1 MVGLVGLVGQLPL
14 REIEFCDFSIRGRLE
29 RPTTPT
35 RPTIQGSKSTAPSH
49 QASLVSGMKAPDS
62 PTTAPDIENGDAASE
77 REPDR
82 RSITPPSRLGR
93 GPTRTSFLPGQSG
106 NLLGRPRGFAGVAA
120 EIMRQTR
127 NGAELVEWALDV
139 FRDTKRPH
147 AERAAAHAW
156 LADRGLGRPV
166 SVVDLEVRAGDGVR
180 RDFSHL
186 SDAEIDEVLARTR
199 GRLPIDVPSADEQ
212 ERTKPLVSSENRDCS
227 PSVHCEANP
236 SSVTT
241 ENIIRNY

>member
-1 MVGLVGLVGQLPL
+1 MEPPDTSPAVA
-14 REIEFCDFSIRGRLE
+14 I
-29 RPTTPT
+29 
-35 RPTIQGSKSTAPSH
+35 AP
-49 QASLVSGMKAPDS
+49 K
-62 PTTAPDIENGDAASE
+62 DAASE
-77 REPDR
+77 SRAVKR
-82 RSITPPSRLGR
+82 TPASRLGK
-93 GPTRTSFLPGQSG
+93 GPTPGSFLPGQSG

-139 FRDTKRPH
+139 FRDEKRPH

-186 SDAEIDEVLARTR
+186 SDAEIDELLARTR
-199 GRLPIDVPSADEQ
+199 GRLQPIDVPISDGNHDDLRLRE
-212 ERTKPLVSSENRDCS
+212 
-227 PSVHCEANP
+227 P
-236 SSVTT
+236 SSP
-241 ENIIRNY
+241 EDDAR